1 MNRNAE
7 RALRRLLPF
16 RLGSQGFPRARAAA
30 AAGGRPD
37 EPCQHASSPQRGPP
51 TLRGKP
57 AHQRAAEAPG
67 AVRRGLGRAGRQRRH
82 GNPALARAPEPL
94 TRARRWGWGKRG
106 PGGPRGKVG
115 RVGGGRKCTRGVVRG
130 EEGRGHARGGNGRPR
145 PLPPSASARSSTALN
160 HRRARSLGPFFS
172 VPPPC

>member
-1 MNRNAE
+1 MRSGLSGAYFPSVWAAKDSQG
-7 RALRRLLPF
+7 RG
-16 RLGSQGFPRARAAA
+16 RLG
-30 AAGGRPD
+30 AGGRPD
-37 EPCQHASSPQRGPP
+37 EPSQHASSPQRGPP

-67 AVRRGLGRAGRQRRH
+67 AVRSGLGRAGRQRRH
-82 GNPALARAPEPL
+82 GDPALARAPERL

-115 RVGGGRKCTRGVVRG
+115 GVGEGRECTRGLVRG

-145 PLPPSASARSSTALN
+145 PPPAEREPSVLN
-160 HRRARSLGPFFS
+160 RRRTRSLGPFF
-172 VPPPC
+172 